1 MNDAE
6 MLRRGAEDWA
16 CREQD
21 LNLASVHLARYAANL
36 RNLVKLAISRLDFQD
51 FLLEVPPYREILDRV
66 MEDERHLLPAD
77 FRMST
82 PPRLKA
88 A

>member
-6 MLRRGAEDWA
+6 MLKRGAEDWA
-16 CREQD
+16 CQEQEPH
-21 LNLASVHLARYAANL
+21 LAAVHLARYAANL

-51 FLLEVPPYREILDRV
+51 FLLEVQPYREILDRV

-77 FRMST
+77 FQISP